1 MKTSTLLEDIKSR
14 LDIVDLISGYV
25 QLKKAGQNW
34 KGLCPFHS
42 EKTPSFM
49 VSQSKQIFHCFGC
62 GAGGDIIA
70 FVKAYENISF
80 PEAVSLLAGKAGIA
94 LPATGISDRNSRK
107 EEKIRNAMREAGA
120 FFARQLS
127 HSASTLDYLKQ
138 RGISH
143 ESVESFM
150 LGYAPP
156 GSNSLLK
163 YLGKKGYD
171 DEVIRDAGLAAQG
184 NRGLYDMF
192 RQRLM
197 FPITGVSGG
206 VLAFGGRAL
215 AGVNPKYIN
224 SPETAVF
231 KKSDTLYGLS
241 SAREEIRRQNRVMI
255 VEGYLDVIVCHQ
267 HGFKNAVAPLGTSL
281 TEGQTRKLRN
291 MTDSAVL
298 VFDGDTAGIA
308 AAKRALPVIC
318 RHNFTAGVLVLPGGE
333 DPDSYIRKYGGQSFQ
348 ELLDNAGTLV
358 DFLLGV
364 SRSGRTDTV
373 REILMLVSEVKD
385 LLLADEM
392 LIELADRTR
401 MNEGTIREEFR
412 KIRTKPAGN
421 VQVQRVE
428 PGVLNK
434 EEYILLSAV
443 IAFPEKSGHVF
454 SELDIEDL
462 RDATVRSLCRKITS
476 LPEDKDISSIL
487 DTADEAERRI
497 LTKLSV
503 DPGFD
508 PEDVDRNIE
517 DCIRTVR
524 KRKLDE
530 KILSARMSGE
540 FRLLNQL
547 IAERINL

>member
-49 VSQSKQIFHCFGC
+49 VSQTKQIFHCFGC
-62 GAGGDIIA
+62 GAGGDVVA
-70 FVKAYENISF
+70 FVSAYENLSF
-80 PEAVSLLAGKAGIA
+80 PEAVSLLAKRAGIA
-94 LPATGISDRNSRK
+94 VPLNGRGEKSFGK
-107 EEKIRNAMREAGA
+107 EEKIRNAMREASA
-120 FFARQLS
+120 FFAGQLRNS
-127 HSASTLDYLKQ
+127 RMTLDYLGQ
-138 RGISH
+138 RGIAP

-156 GSNSLLK
+156 GWDSLLK
-163 YLGKKGYD
+163 YLRKRGYD
-171 DEVIRDAGLAAQG
+171 DEVIRDAGLAVPG

-197 FPITGVSGG
+197 FPITSMSGG

-215 AGVNPKYIN
+215 ADVNPKYIN

-241 SAREEIRRQNRVMI
+241 SAKDEIRRQNRVMI

-267 HGFKNAVAPLGTSL
+267 HGFTNAVAPLGTSL
-281 TEGQTRKLRN
+281 TAGQIKKLRN
-291 MTDSAVL
+291 LTNRAVL

-318 RHNFTAGVLVLPGGE
+318 RHNLTAGILILPDSE
-333 DPDSYIRKYGGQSFQ
+333 DPDSYIRKYGSQSFL
-348 ELLDNAGTLV
+348 ELLEHAKTMV
-358 DFLLGV
+358 DFMVGV

-373 REILMLVSEVKD
+373 REVLMLISEVKD

-401 MNEGTIREEFR
+401 INEGTIREEFR
-412 KIRTKPAGN
+412 RIRTKS
-421 VQVQRVE
+421 
-428 PGVLNK
+428 PGRDDTLRGETGTLNN

-443 IAFPEKSGHVF
+443 IAFPGKYDYVF
-454 SELDIEDL
+454 SELNIEDI
-462 RDATVRSLCRKITS
+462 RDATVRSLCRKIAC
-476 LPEDKDISSIL
+476 LPGDKDLSIIL
-487 DTADEAERRI
+487 DTADEGERRV
-497 LTKLSV
+497 LTKFSV

-508 PEDVDRNIE
+508 IEHVDRNIE
-517 DCIRTVR
+517 DCIRMIR

-530 KILSARMSGE
+530 RIRSAEISGDL
-540 FRLLNQL
+540 RLLNDL
-547 IAERINL
+547 IVERNNL